1 MIIILPLIFIMLL
14 LLSLFL
20 IVLGFTKR
28 WFVAGSTTL
37 GAVAGAVVGFWIGE
51 ANAPPQPGSIV
62 IGPSDWAIY
71 GGFLGLLIGS
81 VLGAK
86 TSAAIVRRRRVKRR
100 GVAQLQGRPE

>member
-1 MIIILPLIFIMLL
+1 MIIILALAGILF

-20 IVLGFTKR
+20 IVLGITKR

-37 GAVAGAVVGFWIGE
+37 GAVAGAVVGLWIGE

-62 IGPSDWAIY
+62 IGPSDWAFF
-71 GGFLGLLIGS
+71 GGLLGLLVGS

-86 TSAAIVRRRRVKRR
+86 ISAAIERRRRVKRR
-100 GVAQLQGRPE
+100 GIARLQGRPE